1 MALPKMVNDASVAEI
16 LSEASKLKS
25 KKYELKDEKVG
36 GSNNLSRN
44 KKLNLLE
51 FIKNAEKEKTGIS

>member
-25 KKYELKDEKVG
+25 KKDKVKFL
-36 GSNNLSRN
+36 SQFENRNHQANLSN
-44 KKLNLLE
+44 
-51 FIKNAEKEKTGIS
+51 